1 MKSLIHTHDDIDGFD
16 IRIERFLQI
25 RTLIDERYGG
35 LADVIDHMK
44 DASNNLLDCGE
55 DSKKMLFFIETYQ
68 SSQRGRPKF
77 AVTKEQLQ
85 FYLEHRFS
93 IPQIGKM
100 LNISERTIKRRL
112 KEFSLSIK
120 ETYSEISDVD
130 LDSFV
135 LSTLKEFPNT
145 GYKRMKGFLLSKNIR
160 D

>member
-77 AVTKEQLQ
+77 ALRKELQ
-85 FYLEHRFS
+85 FHLEHRFS
-93 IPQIGKM
+93 ILQIGKM

-120 ETYSEISDVD
+120 ETYSEISNVD